1 MKVTLSN
8 QSPHELKLWWLDGQR
23 GVDKGT
29 IQPGDEYRL
38 QTYISH
44 TFFARPSFVEGNT
57 LTNESG
63 LLWYTAK
70 VVDDGAT
77 IAIHDRCFDRSGEC
91 VRWRSEGFCDANNVR
106 FSPYVQQNPG
116 HVHFCLHNCPVSCK
130 TGCGSPV
137 DAQQQQQR
145 RRSPFHDPSQPGSGE
160 L

>member
-77 IAIHDRCFDRSGEC
+77 IAIRDRCFDRS
-91 VRWRSEGFCDANNVR
+91 
-106 FSPYVQQNPG
+106 
-116 HVHFCLHNCPVSCK
+116 
-130 TGCGSPV
+130 
-137 DAQQQQQR
+137 
-145 RRSPFHDPSQPGSGE
+145 
-160 L
+160 